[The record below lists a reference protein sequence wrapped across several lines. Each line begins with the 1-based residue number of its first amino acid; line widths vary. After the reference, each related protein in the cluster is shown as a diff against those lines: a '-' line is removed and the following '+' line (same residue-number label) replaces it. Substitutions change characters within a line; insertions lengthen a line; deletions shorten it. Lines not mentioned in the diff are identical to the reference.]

1 MSEIK
6 GNTYPLSAD
15 DIGCIIRVEAKA
27 IEDDFQG
34 TAYAEF
40 GPVTVE
46 PATKKSLEYI
56 LGSGS
61 SQFPVSIY
69 YPGDRNKLPEE
80 REMDEGT
87 LIVYVDKIKLIKKH
101 SKQGARYNG
110 FCNILGLKRYLI

>member
-1 MSEIK
+1 MSDIK

-15 DIGCIIRVEAKA
+15 DVGCVIRCEATA

-87 LIVYVDKIKLIKKH
+87 LIVYVDKIKLVKKH
-101 SKQGARYNG
+101 SKQGGRYNG
-110 FCNILGLKRYLI
+110 LTYLILNQTLI

>member
-1 MSEIK
+1 MSDIK

-15 DIGCIIRVEAKA
+15 DVGCVIRVEAKA

-34 TAYAEF
+34 TAFAEF
-40 GPVTVE
+40 GPVTVD

-87 LIVYVDKIKLIKKH
+87 LIVCVDKIKLVKKH
-101 SKQGARYNG
+101 SKSGSKIFDIKYT
-110 FCNILGLKRYLI
+110 ID